1 MTANERSIR
10 RTVLPNGLII
20 LTEKMEH
27 IRSVAMGIWIR
38 AGSRHELAEVNGIS
52 HFVEHM
58 VFKGTKSRTAQRI
71 AREVDAIGGNLDAF
85 TGKETICF
93 NIKVLDEH
101 VPSALDVLS
110 DLVLN
115 PIFAGEDI
123 SRERGVILEEIKMD
137 EDNPDYLVHEIFTQ
151 NFWKDHPLGK
161 PILGTKET
169 VRKFEQDT
177 LFGYYGQRFT
187 GGNMI
192 FSAAGNI
199 EHDSFVEQVTRRF
212 ESVPAGEHQ
221 GGDAPPTTNSRI
233 TLRNKKA
240 LEQVQLCLG
249 VPSQPIAH
257 EQRYVTLVLN
267 TVLGGGMSSRL
278 FQTVREERGLA
289 YSIFSDLNPYRDT
302 GSLCVYAGTSSDKA
316 VQVIE
321 LVMTEFKRLKDERLP
336 EDELRRA
343 KDQLKGNI
351 LLSLESSMSRMSNL
365 ARQEMYF
372 QYFFSMQEILDKIEA
387 VTSAQV
393 MTMAESIFKPEEV
406 AVTLLG
412 RLDGLKVTRKQLAC

>member
-1 MTANERSIR
+1 MNNERNIR
-10 RTVLPNGLII
+10 RTTLPNGLTI

-27 IRSVAMGIWIR
+27 VRSVAMGVWVR
-38 AGSRHELAEVNGIS
+38 SGSRHELSQVNGIS

-58 VFKGTKSRTAQRI
+58 VFKGTKSRSAQML

-85 TGKETICF
+85 TGKETVCF

-101 VPSALDVLS
+101 VPVALDVLS

-115 PIFAGEDI
+115 PTFVSEEIN
-123 SRERGVILEEIKMD
+123 RERGVILEEIKMD

-169 VRKFEQDT
+169 VRSFERET
-177 LFGYYGQRFT
+177 LFDFYRSRFL
-187 GGNMI
+187 GGNMV

-199 EHDSFVEQVTRRF
+199 EHDSFVEQVSRKF
-212 ESVPAGEHQ
+212 ESLPAGESTFAAA
-221 GGDAPPTTNSRI
+221 APKTAARI
-233 TLRNKKA
+233 NLRNKKS

-249 VPSQPIAH
+249 VPAPRVAD
-257 EQRYVTLVLN
+257 EDRYTTLILN

-278 FQTVREERGLA
+278 FQTIREERGLA
-289 YSIFSDLNPYRDT
+289 YAIYSDLNPYSDT
-302 GSLCVYAGTSSDKA
+302 GSLCVYAGTSSAKA
-316 VQVIE
+316 VDVID
-321 LVMTEFKRLKDERLP
+321 LVMAEFGRLKTELMP
-336 EDELRRA
+336 ADELRRA
-343 KDQLKGNI
+343 KDQLKGNL

-365 ARQEMYF
+365 ARQQMYF
-372 QYFFSMQEILDKIEA
+372 NYFFGQQEILDRVEA
-387 VTSAQV
+387 VTAEQV
-393 MTMAESIFKPEEV
+393 MAMANSLFRPEAV

-412 RLDGLKVTRKQLAC
+412 RLDGLKVPRERLVC